1 MGIIMRVLMLPLLQ
15 SALQQHMD
23 AGTIPDVPGVYSIS
37 LPWTPGVH
45 VPMLDW
51 LNAVPLYPQ
60 CYWQHRDGELEA
72 AACGGVKIF
81 NRLASAQAFLAAHPA
96 RDTLRLWGLNAFG
109 HGEGEPESYL
119 FLPRITWQRERQSHQ
134 LILNLASDGSLLEDA
149 RLCAAQ
155 LAQLARLP
163 GAGPLD
169 PFAAGEIS
177 AAHQPER
184 PQWRQ
189 IIARAL
195 TALREQQFAKVVL
208 ARRTRLVLS
217 GKLRSAALM
226 AASKA
231 VNHHCYHYM
240 LCWSP
245 GRAFLG
251 SSPERL
257 YRRRENRLDTEAL
270 AGTVA
275 AGGPSSSAAELADWL
290 MNDDKNQRE
299 NLLVVDD
306 ICQRLHPAALSLD
319 VTPPEIIS
327 LRTVQHLRRTIMAQ
341 LNCRDDVRCLS
352 MLQPTAAV
360 AGLPRDAARRFIAR
374 HEPFGREWYAGSAG
388 YLSLAQSEF
397 CVSLRCAQVENQS
410 VMLYAG
416 AGIVEGSDA
425 DQEWREIENKAAG
438 MRSLFAAESAE
449 PAG

>member
-1 MGIIMRVLMLPLLQ
+1 MLPLLQ

-23 AGTIPDVPGVYSIS
+23 ACTIPDAPGVYSIS

-51 LNAVPLYPQ
+51 LNAAPLYPQ

-72 AACGGVKIF
+72 AGCGGVKIF
-81 NRLASAQAFLAAHPA
+81 ERLATAQAFLATQPA
-96 RDTLRLWGLNAFG
+96 DSPLRIWGLNSFG
-109 HGEGEPESYL
+109 SGEGEPESYL
-119 FLPRITWQRERQSHQ
+119 FLPRLTWQRDRQSHQ
-134 LILNLASDGSLLEDA
+134 LILNLASDKSLREDA
-149 RLCAAQ
+149 WLCAAQ
-155 LAQLARLP
+155 LAGFACAEP
-163 GAGPLD
+163 AA
-169 PFAAGEIS
+169 PFVAHEIS
-177 AAHQPER
+177 ATHQPER
-184 PQWRQ
+184 PQWRH
-189 IIARAL
+189 IIGQAL
-195 TALREQQFAKVVL
+195 AALHEQQFAKVVL
-208 ARRTRLVLS
+208 ARRTRLELS
-217 GKLRSAALM
+217 GDLCAAALM
-226 AASKA
+226 AASKR

-245 GRAFLG
+245 RQAFLG

-275 AGGPSSSAAELADWL
+275 AGGPASSAAELARWL

-319 VTPPEIIS
+319 VTPPEVIS

-341 LNCRDDVRCLS
+341 LNCRDDARCLS

-360 AGLPRDAARRFIAR
+360 AGLPRDAARRFIRR
-374 HEPFGREWYAGSAG
+374 HEPFDREWYAGSAG

-397 CVSLRCAQVENQS
+397 CVSLRCARVENQS
-410 VMLYAG
+410 AWLYAG

-438 MRSLFAAESAE
+438 MRTLFAGVTAES
-449 PAG
+449 PG